1 MSETTT
7 PTPKKGH
14 PAKAKE
20 AAATITPVAS
30 IETKK
35 QSTPPAKRQIRR
47 EAKKN
52 QILEYRLAQ
61 KSGATFLMTQK
72 NVTIVEDGKL
82 REIRYCPNEPTIYR
96 DEQDKSSIRKPVIFL
111 DGKIYVRPDQ
121 PNLRDYLE
129 KHPDNKANKGNR
141 FYLYQEEKVSEAKLE
156 DEFKVH
162 DAIGLIRTKDLDELL
177 SVAISYGLNID
188 RPVNE
193 IKHDLMVTAKKSPK
207 SFIEAFDNP
216 TVEMKSKLSQAK
228 KYQVIKVKNDGVFW
242 YDSNKLIISVPS
254 GKDPMDILVRHCMTE
269 AAAPL
274 VAEIERQLG

>member
-7 PTPKKGH
+7 TTPKKGH

-20 AAATITPVAS
+20 AATITPVAS
-30 IETKK
+30 METKK

-47 EAKKN
+47 ETKKN
-52 QILEYRLAQ
+52 EVLEYRLFK
-61 KSGATFLMTQK
+61 KSGATFLMVQK

-96 DEQDKSSIRKPVIFL
+96 DEQDKSSTRQAVVFL
-111 DGKIYVRPDQ
+111 DGVIYVRPDQ
-121 PNLRDYLE
+121 PNLAEYLD
-129 KHPDNKANKGNR
+129 KHPENKKNGGNR
-141 FYLYQEEKVSEAKLE
+141 FYLYEEEKVSEARLE
-156 DEFKVH
+156 DEFEVH
-162 DAIGLIRTKDLDELL
+162 DAISLIRTKDLDDLL

-207 SFIEAFDNP
+207 NFIEAFDNP
-216 TVEMKSKLSQAK
+216 IVEMKSKMAQAR
-228 KYQVIKVKNDGVFW
+228 KYQVIRVKGDGIFW